1 MGVSQD
7 GQEGSDELT
16 EVEAGESTIRIY
28 YVKNESIFNKREK
41 SLCKQSS
48 CIIF

>member
-1 MGVSQD
+1 MSQD
-7 GQEGSDELT
+7 GRGSKDELI

-28 YVKNESIFNKREK
+28 YVRNESIFNKREK